1 MSFYCSKRIDYYE
14 VCYRKNVFIQLGYS
28 KQLVFRTIF
37 LSVCVPLLLRT
48 VYPSSCRIHYTTK
61 KRFYLVA
68 RYQFEVPRF
77 KFSRTIEFDRL
88 WKDNTDR
95 NWIQLVS
102 WLQKSRRFHF
112 VFRWHFVNIQGVR
125 IFVSCLRN
133 PSSGFA
139 TKKYLNLSFFPKT
152 RTFHNWLHN
161 LVIFVKTPINSGFS
175 KRAIVHCIVNFYM

>member
-112 VFRWHFVNIQGVR
+112 CFQMTCCKYTGCSNLCILFEKSIIGICYQKVLEFEFFSQNTH
-125 IFVSCLRN
+125 VS
-133 PSSGFA
+133 
-139 TKKYLNLSFFPKT
+139 
-152 RTFHNWLHN
+152 
-161 LVIFVKTPINSGFS
+161 
-175 KRAIVHCIVNFYM
+175 